1 MTFIMFCYYVI
12 TAIVVFFLGWNF
24 FKLKDVNKMMLYAIA
39 VFPFLLRLLRLK

>member
-24 FKLKDVNKMMLYAIA
+24 FKLKDVNKDDVIRYSRISILTQIA
-39 VFPFLLRLLRLK
+39 ET